1 MKKIISLM
9 LGAAVAVSVLIAGA
23 GCAPQKSQAG
33 VVTIGYYDGGYGTA
47 WLDDVIDK
55 YRTET
60 GGEVVYDANSS
71 VLATMESDLR
81 DDNAYDIYI
90 SHGIPMERYAAS
102 GYLKNLDDLYTE
114 EVSEGVTFEDRVIDS
129 ALEVSKYEGH
139 YYKVPYTQG
148 VGGIV
153 YNKTMF
159 EENKWPVP
167 DTYEG
172 LVALCKTIRDAKI
185 EVEDSYVAPFVWSGN
200 GEEYMWDY
208 LVNEWWAQMVGVD
221 KIEKTVQYESMEVFD
236 PNGNYKEFKQAYSL
250 WYDLI
255 AAEKGN
261 SVSGV
266 EGLTKT
272 TSQAAFKN
280 GLAAMIP
287 NAHWIYNEMSS
298 LDLGFEMGFMPTP
311 AAPGTTGE
319 TKYNYL
325 VGFGDSIVV
334 SANTPNY
341 EEVKSFL
348 KFLARPESC
357 ASFTEKTNGT
367 FLAFDYS
374 SVTIDSSAVTPQAM
388 TFIQSVKDK
397 LETSVSF
404 STYSSAKISYM
415 TNELMTF
422 PGNQYFYT
430 AAYTNSSSLINGNIT
445 PDSVFDYLYS
455 YVQNNWNRWTIMAGL
470 R

>member
-159 EENKWPVP
+159 EENNLPVP
-167 DTYEG
+167 DTYKG
-172 LVALCKTIRDAKI
+172 LVDLCETIRNKKI

-430 AAYTNSSSLINGNIT
+430 AAYTNSSSLINGDIT

-455 YVQNNWNRWTIMAGL
+455 YVQSNWNRWTIMAGL

>member
-1 MKKIISLM
+1 
-9 LGAAVAVSVLIAGA
+9 
-23 GCAPQKSQAG
+23 
-33 VVTIGYYDGGYGTA
+33 
-47 WLDDVIDK
+47 
-55 YRTET
+55 
-60 GGEVVYDANSS
+60 
-71 VLATMESDLR
+71 
-81 DDNAYDIYI
+81 
-90 SHGIPMERYAAS
+90 
-102 GYLKNLDDLYTE
+102 
-114 EVSEGVTFEDRVIDS
+114 
-129 ALEVSKYEGH
+129 
-139 YYKVPYTQG
+139 
-148 VGGIV
+148 
-153 YNKTMF
+153 
-159 EENKWPVP
+159 
-167 DTYEG
+167 
-172 LVALCKTIRDAKI
+172 
-185 EVEDSYVAPFVWSGN
+185 
-200 GEEYMWDY
+200 
-208 LVNEWWAQMVGVD
+208 MVGVD

-430 AAYTNSSSLINGNIT
+430 AAYTNSSSLIKGDIT

-455 YVQNNWNRWTIMAGL
+455 YVQSNWNRWTIMAGL